1 MIVPVLLAGGSG
13 TRLWPLSRKLFPKQF
28 LKLVSEHTMLQDT
41 ALRAR
46 KIPGV
51 AAPLVICGEPH
62 RFIVAEQLRAAGIEG
77 ATIILEP
84 EGRNTAPAAAIAAL
98 FATETYGRD
107 ALVYLMSADHAIGD
121 VPAFVQASE
130 LAAQAAAAGRLTTFG
145 ISPSRP
151 ETGYGYIRAG
161 AELGN
166 GAHAIDPFVEKPDL
180 KRASEYL
187 EAGGYYWNAGMFMF
201 AAGLLLDELRRLE
214 PEMLG
219 HCTDALI
226 KASRDLDFIRLDAEA
241 FLQCREDSIDYAVM
255 EKTEL
260 GALVPMDAGWD
271 DVGSWTFLGNQP
283 ATDEA
288 GNRAR
293 GDVMLEDVKDSLI
306 VSDGLLVGAVG
317 VENQVVVAT
326 KDAVLVTTR
335 EHAQDVKKLV
345 TRLRAADRS
354 EADAHPRVARP
365 WGSYETIAIGPR
377 FQVKRIIVKPGQKLS
392 LQMHHHRAEHWVVVS
407 GTARVHC
414 DGTETLL
421 TEDQSTYIPLGAKH
435 RLENP
440 GKVLLELIE
449 VQSGAYLGEDD
460 IVRFDDVYGRSA
472 EPGGGTPGA

>member
-166 GAHAIDPFVEKPDL
+166 GAHAIDQFVEKPDL

-255 EKTEL
+255 EL
-260 GALVPMDAGWD
+260 
-271 DVGSWTFLGNQP
+271 
-283 ATDEA
+283 
-288 GNRAR
+288 
-293 GDVMLEDVKDSLI
+293 SLI
-306 VSDGLLVGAVG
+306 
-317 VENQVVVAT
+317 
-326 KDAVLVTTR
+326 
-335 EHAQDVKKLV
+335 H
-345 TRLRAADRS
+345 
-354 EADAHPRVARP
+354 
-365 WGSYETIAIGPR
+365 I
-377 FQVKRIIVKPGQKLS
+377 
-392 LQMHHHRAEHWVVVS
+392 
-407 GTARVHC
+407 
-414 DGTETLL
+414 
-421 TEDQSTYIPLGAKH
+421 
-435 RLENP
+435 
-440 GKVLLELIE
+440 
-449 VQSGAYLGEDD
+449 
-460 IVRFDDVYGRSA
+460 
-472 EPGGGTPGA
+472 

>member
-166 GAHAIDPFVEKPDL
+166 GAHAIDQFVEKPDL

-255 EKTEL
+255 EKTDK
-260 GALVPMDAGWD
+260 GALVPMDAAWD
-271 DVGSWTFLGNQP
+271 DVGTWTFMANLP
-283 ATDEA
+283 PTDAA
-288 GNRAR
+288 GNFTR
-293 GDVMLEDVKDSLI
+293 GDVMLDEVENSL
-306 VSDGLLVGAVG
+306 VHSEGRLVAAVG
-317 VENQVVVAT
+317 VKDQVIVAT

-335 EHAQDVKKLV
+335 ARAQDVKGLV
-345 TRLRAADRS
+345 NRLRAEGRV
-354 EADAHPRVARP
+354 EAESHPRVARP
-365 WGSYETIAIGPR
+365 WGSYEGIAAGER
-377 FQVKRIIVKPGQKLS
+377 FQVKRIIVKPGGKLS
-392 LQMHHHRAEHWVVVS
+392 LQMHHHRAEHWIVVS
-407 GTARVHC
+407 GTALVTC
-414 DGTETLL
+414 DGKEFMLS
-421 TEDQSTYIPLGAKH
+421 EDQSTYIPLGKTH

-440 GKVLLELIE
+440 GKLPLELIV
-449 VQSGAYLGEDD
+449 VQSGSYLGEDD
-460 IVRFDDVYGRSA
+460 IVRFEDVYGRS
-472 EPGGGTPGA
+472 GQK